1 MTRPVLVLGAAGFIG
16 RHIAESLAASGRTVL
31 AACRSEARFD
41 SPAIRP
47 CIARFDQA
55 GDFLPLLGERS
66 LVIHAA
72 SSTTPGSSAAQPQI
86 EGNLRTTLALLEA
99 LQAQPSAHL
108 VFLSSGGTLYGP
120 SEHAAREHDPL
131 LPRSYHGAGK
141 AAAEHFIH
149 AWSAQFGGRAT
160 IIRPGNVYGPGQSPR
175 SGFAA
180 IPTAFRALLTG
191 AEFTVYGDGGT
202 ERDFLYID
210 DLIELILRVIER
222 AKAPRW
228 DVLNAGSGR
237 AITLGALLDAIE
249 RTAGERL
256 RRVHKAARP
265 VDVRRTV
272 LDCSRAAALGWTPQ
286 VPLEEGL
293 AKTWAWLRDQ

>member
-1 MTRPVLVLGAAGFIG
+1 MTPPVLVLGAAGFIG
-16 RHIAESLAASGRTVL
+16 RHMVESLAASGRTVL
-31 AACRSEARFD
+31 AACRSEARFNLP
-41 SPAIRP
+41 SIRP

-55 GDFLPLLGERS
+55 GDFLPLLGERP

-99 LQAQPSAHL
+99 LQVRPGAHL

-120 SEHAAREHDPL
+120 SDHAARESDTL
-131 LPRSYHGAGK
+131 QPRSYHGAGK

-149 AWSAQFGGRAT
+149 AWSAQFDGRAT

-180 IPTAFRALLTG
+180 IPTAFQALLAGT
-191 AEFTVYGDGGT
+191 AFTVYGDGGT
-202 ERDFLYID
+202 ARDFLYVD
-210 DLIELILRVIER
+210 DLIELVLKVIER
-222 AKAPRW
+222 KHSPRW
-228 DVLNAGSGR
+228 DVLNAGSGQ
-237 AITLGALLDAIE
+237 AITLSALLDAIE
-249 RTAGERL
+249 QTAGARL
-256 RRVHKAARP
+256 QRVHKAARA

-272 LDCSRAAALGWTPQ
+272 LDCSRAAALGWKPH
-286 VPLEEGL
+286 VSIEEGL
-293 AKTWAWLRDQ
+293 ARTLAWLRDK